1 MPWPEDRC
9 ECEWVVCKLYTPPIA
24 IIGLKLLRLV
34 GIVPGT
40 GLARGI
46 GPLGAARV
54 PAGTEL
60 PVGTV
65 PARGIDRAGA
75 VLWVLGTVRAEV
87 PAGTDLAAG
96 TGRVR
101 GADPVAGIGRP
112 WAGRGIG
119 PAGIGRLGAGPSCGC
134 S

>member
-40 GLARGI
+40 GLAQGI
-46 GPLGAARV
+46 GRAGVARV
-54 PAGTEL
+54 PA
-60 PVGTV
+60 GTV
-65 PARGIDRAGA
+65 PARGIDRAG
-75 VLWVLGTVRAEV
+75 VL
-87 PAGTDLAAG
+87 AGID
-96 TGRVR
+96 RV
-101 GADPVAGIGRP
+101 GGIGRP
-112 WAGRGIG
+112 WAGRGTG
-119 PAGIGRLGAGPSCGC
+119 PAGIGRLGAGPSYGF

>member
-1 MPWPEDRC
+1 M
-9 ECEWVVCKLYTPPIA
+9 
-24 IIGLKLLRLV
+24 

-54 PAGTEL
+54 PAGTEW
-60 PVGTV
+60 PAGTV
-65 PARGIDRAGA
+65 PARGIDRAEA
-75 VLWVLGTVRAEV
+75 VLSAPGTVRAEV

-101 GADPVAGIGRP
+101 GTDPVAGIGRP

-119 PAGIGRLGAGPSCGC
+119 RFGAGPSCGC

>member
-1 MPWPEDRC
+1 MG
-9 ECEWVVCKLYTPPIA
+9 
-24 IIGLKLLRLV
+24 IG
-34 GIVPGT
+34 PGT

-60 PVGTV
+60 PAGTV
-65 PARGIDRAGA
+65 PARGIDRAEA
-75 VLWVLGTVRAEV
+75 VLSAPGTVRAEG
-87 PAGTDLAAG
+87 PAGTG
-96 TGRVR
+96 PVRGIVRVR
-101 GADPVAGIGRP
+101 GTGRP
-112 WAGRGIG
+112 WAGRGTG

>member
-1 MPWPEDRC
+1 M
-9 ECEWVVCKLYTPPIA
+9 
-24 IIGLKLLRLV
+24 

-60 PVGTV
+60 PAGTV
-65 PARGIDRAGA
+65 PARGID
-75 VLWVLGTVRAEV
+75 RAEV

-101 GADPVAGIGRP
+101 GTDPVAGIGRP

>member
-1 MPWPEDRC
+1 M
-9 ECEWVVCKLYTPPIA
+9 
-24 IIGLKLLRLV
+24 
-34 GIVPGT
+34 GIVPAA
-40 GLARGI
+40 GLAQGTA
-46 GPLGAARV
+46 PAAGV
-54 PAGTEL
+54 TAGTES

-75 VLWVLGTVRAEV
+75 VRWVPGTVRAEV

-101 GADPVAGIGRP
+101 GTDPVAGIGRP

>member
-101 GADPVAGIGRP
+101 GTDPV
-112 WAGRGIG
+112 
-119 PAGIGRLGAGPSCGC
+119 AGIGRLGAGPSCGC